1 VPSRRPPA
9 RASRLSRIWAAVVV
23 ILAGLVV
30 GYLALKSSPQLLRR
44 PTACVA
50 GQGSQQLQL
59 SVSQAGIA
67 ATIAGVASRQDLPT
81 RAVAIAYAT
90 ALQESKLANLHYGT
104 MDSVGVFQQRP
115 SEGWGTVREIENPVY
130 ATSRFF
136 AALVQVPRYRH
147 LPIDQAAQDVQHSA
161 DGSAYEQYAGVATSL
176 ARAFTGT
183 QPHAVWCSYG
193 SPVGR
198 PRLAAAKRGLTGAFG
213 ELGGKVTGDPAAAV
227 NVEDSRE
234 GWSVAAWL
242 VSHAAAYG
250 ISDVR
255 YAGYEWR
262 ADKGSGQWDALKP
275 SRRARPATAS
285 VVFG

>member
-1 VPSRRPPA
+1 V
-9 RASRLSRIWAAVVV
+9 
-23 ILAGLVV
+23 AGLVI
-30 GYLALKSSPQLLRR
+30 GYLALKSSPQIVRR
-44 PTACVA
+44 PTGCVA
-50 GQGSQQLQL
+50 GQGSQSLQL

-67 ATIAGVASRQDLPT
+67 ATIAGVASYRDLPN

-115 SEGWGTVREIENPVY
+115 SEGWGTAREIENPVY

-147 LPIDQAAQDVQHSA
+147 LPIDQAAQAVQRSA
-161 DGSAYEQYAGVATSL
+161 DGSAYEQYAGVGTSL
-176 ARAFTGT
+176 ASAFTGR

-193 SPVGR
+193 SPVGQ
-198 PRLAAAKRGLTGAFG
+198 PRLATAKRALTSAFG
-213 ELGGKVTGDPAAAV
+213 ELGGRVADDPAAAV
-227 NVEDSRE
+227 EVVDSRQ
-234 GWSVAAWL
+234 GWAVAAWL

-255 YAGYEWR
+255 YAGYDWR
-262 ADKGSGQWDALKP
+262 ASTGSGQWKAFKP
-275 SRRARPATAS
+275 SRRTRAATAS

>member
-1 VPSRRPPA
+1 M
-9 RASRLSRIWAAVVV
+9 
-23 ILAGLVV
+23 
-30 GYLALKSSPQLLRR
+30 
-44 PTACVA
+44 A
-50 GQGSQQLQL
+50 GQGSQQFQL

-67 ATIAGVASRQDLPT
+67 ATIAGVASRHDLPT

-115 SEGWGTVREIENPVY
+115 SEGWGTTREIENPVY

-147 LPIDQAAQDVQHSA
+147 LPIDEAAQDVQHSA
-161 DGSAYEQYAGVATSL
+161 DGTAYEQYAGIGTTL
-176 ARAFTGT
+176 AHAFTGT

-198 PRLAAAKRGLTGAFG
+198 PRLAAAKRGLTSAFG
-213 ELGGKVTGDPAAAV
+213 QLGGGVTSDPAATV
-227 NVEDSRE
+227 NVDSARE

-242 VSHAAAYG
+242 VSHASGYG

-262 ADKGSGQWDALKP
+262 AAKGPGQWQALKP
-275 SRRARPATAS
+275 SRRARPATGI

>member
-1 VPSRRPPA
+1 
-9 RASRLSRIWAAVVV
+9 
-23 ILAGLVV
+23 LVL
-30 GYLALKSSPQLLRR
+30 GYLALKSSPQLLQRR
-44 PTACVA
+44 PMTCMA

-67 ATIAGVASRQDLPT
+67 ATIAGVARRDDLPT

-115 SEGWGTVREIENPVY
+115 SQGWGTARQIENPVY

-147 LPIDQAAQDVQHSA
+147 LPIDQAAQDVQRSA
-161 DGSAYEQYAGVATSL
+161 DGSAYEQYAGVGTSL

-198 PRLAAAKRGLTGAFG
+198 PRLPAAKRSLTSAFG
-213 ELGGKVTGDPAAAV
+213 ELGGRVTGDPAAIV
-227 NVEDSRE
+227 KVYDSRE
-234 GWSVAAWL
+234 GWSVASWL
-242 VSHAAAYG
+242 VSHAADYG

-262 ADKGSGQWDALKP
+262 AAKGSGQWEAVKP
-275 SRRARPATAS
+275 SRRARPATTT

>member
-1 VPSRRPPA
+1 MPSRRPPA
-9 RASRLSRIWAAVVV
+9 RASLLSRIGAAVIVLV
-23 ILAGLVV
+23 AGLVIAI
-30 GYLALKSSPQLLRR
+30 LALKSSPRHQR

-50 GQGSQQLQL
+50 GPRSQGLEL

-67 ATIAGVASRQDLPT
+67 ATIAGVASRHGLPT

-115 SEGWGTVREIENPVY
+115 SQGWGTVREIENPVY

-136 AALVQVPRYRH
+136 AALVQVPGYRH
-147 LPIDQAAQDVQHSA
+147 LPIYQAAQDVQRSA
-161 DGSAYEQYAGVATSL
+161 DGSAYAQYAGIGTSM
-176 ARAFTGT
+176 AQAFTGS

-198 PRLAAAKRGLTGAFG
+198 PQLAAARRGLTSVFG
-213 ELGGKVTGDPAAAV
+213 QLGSTVTDDPASVVKVA
-227 NVEDSRE
+227 DSRE

-242 VSHAAAYG
+242 VSHAAVYG

-262 ADKGSGQWDALKP
+262 ASKGSGQWQVVKP

-285 VVFG
+285 LVFG

>member
-1 VPSRRPPA
+1 VT
-9 RASRLSRIWAAVVV
+9 
-23 ILAGLVV
+23 GLVI
-30 GYLALKSSPQLLRR
+30 GFLALRSTPQLLRR
-44 PTACVA
+44 PTGCVA
-50 GQGSQQLQL
+50 GQASLPFQL

-67 ATIAGVASRQDLPT
+67 ATIAGVASRHDLPT

-115 SEGWGTVREIENPVY
+115 SEGWGTVRQIENPVY

-161 DGSAYEQYAGVATSL
+161 DGSAYEQYAGVGTSL
-176 ARAFTGT
+176 AQAFTGK

-198 PRLAAAKRGLTGAFG
+198 PRLAAARRGLTSAFG
-213 ELGGKVTGDPAAAV
+213 NLGGQVTGDPAATV
-227 NVEDSRE
+227 NVGDPRE

-242 VSHAAAYG
+242 VSHAADYG

-262 ADKGSGQWDALKP
+262 GTKGSGQWAALKQ
-275 SRRARPATAS
+275 SRRARPATTS
-285 VVFG
+285 VVYG

>member
-1 VPSRRPPA
+1 VPA
-9 RASRLSRIWAAVVV
+9 RASRLSRIGAATIVV
-23 ILAGLVV
+23 LTGLVV
-30 GYLALKSSPQLLRR
+30 GYLALKSTPQLLRR
-44 PTACVA
+44 PTTCMA

-67 ATIAGVASRQDLPT
+67 ATIAGVASRDDLPT

-115 SEGWGTVREIENPVY
+115 SEGWGTAREIENPVY

-147 LPIDQAAQDVQHSA
+147 LPIDQAAQDVQRSA
-161 DGSAYEQYAGVATSL
+161 DGSAYEQYAGVGTSL

-198 PRLAAAKRGLTGAFG
+198 PRLAAAKRDLTSAFG
-213 ELGGKVTGDPAAAV
+213 QLGGRVTGDPAAV
-227 NVEDSRE
+227 VRVDDSRE

-242 VSHAAAYG
+242 MSHAADYG

-262 ADKGSGQWDALKP
+262 SAKGSGQWEALKP
-275 SRRARPATAS
+275 SRRARPATAT